1 MQPINFGLIAI
12 SEPNMTKEKKY
23 AKSELTP
30 VSYPILHTVNMKH
43 QLSFLTDTF
52 GEPPSASDMLR

>member
-12 SEPNMTKEKKY
+12 SEPNMTKENNMPNQN
-23 AKSELTP
+23 SLL
-30 VSYPILHTVNMKH
+30 YPILHTVNKKH
-43 QLSFLTDTF
+43 QLRFLTDTF